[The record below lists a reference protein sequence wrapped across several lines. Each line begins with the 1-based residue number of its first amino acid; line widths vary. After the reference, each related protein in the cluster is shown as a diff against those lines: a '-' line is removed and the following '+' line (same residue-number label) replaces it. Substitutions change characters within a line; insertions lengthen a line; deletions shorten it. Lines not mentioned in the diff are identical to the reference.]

1 MADICSVSSC
11 KFEAGYDGKCALHCE
26 KFDYQRD
33 KLSGVID
40 DFYELLIQYVVIN
53 INESKTTPFIT
64 FEKLKAH
71 VSEDS
76 GKLVGALINK
86 SIIHIKDIH
95 FPEFSV
101 QDTTDYRSILKRF
114 KKIFFGECHFSAS
127 QIDLENIEVF
137 FYNCTF
143 HQEYTVSNLGLTLS
157 GYSES
162 LYLECDFQ
170 KRVSFVQSEFD
181 HPITKYTAPIFAH
194 CIFNAALEVERIHFE
209 GRLFIDDKLDSSPI
223 EDMAEFKIK
232 DCVFDKK
239 FIFNRYKFELL
250 KIEDCTF
257 KNKVEL
263 KNNIIKK
270 LFVDNS
276 NFEALFDAY
285 ESKFLSCKFRKSI
298 FDDFTG
304 FEKCLFG
311 KKDDSNI
318 DKVEFEYVTFLNFT
332 NFRKAKF
339 YNGLDL
345 ENTNL
350 KESPNFLNA
359 EINFTN
365 TNRETFRIIKHSFDK
380 IGNQI
385 EANKYFSYEMKKY
398 KEELKEQIEIFK
410 RVKRFRLLKN
420 KLEKKKANRVI
431 PKSIKKLIY
440 IESKLKSEL
449 WNYRVYKVNE
459 WISNFGENFLKPL
472 KLMLIGTI
480 FYYMLVLGY
489 ECNLLYKF
497 DESTNNIINN
507 FMTQVN
513 LFAKGIPPYGKL
525 LKEGME
531 FTTLLFHVFFLTCT
545 WQFIVAVKRRAKR

>member
-11 KFEAGYDGKCALHCE
+11 KFEARYDGKCALHCE
-26 KFDYQRD
+26 KFDYQSD
-33 KLSGVID
+33 KLGGVID
-40 DFYELLIQYVVIN
+40 DFYGLLIEQVFMDINKSKTDSN
-53 INESKTTPFIT
+53 IN
-64 FEKLKAH
+64 FEKFKAH
-71 VSEDS
+71 VSGER
-76 GKLVGALINK
+76 GELFGILINK

-101 QDTTDYRSILKRF
+101 QDSTDYRSILKRL

-162 LYLECDFQ
+162 LYLECDFK

-365 TNRETFRIIKHSFDK
+365 TNRETYRIIKHSFDK

-398 KEELKEQIEIFK
+398 KEELK
-410 RVKRFRLLKN
+410 
-420 KLEKKKANRVI
+420 
-431 PKSIKKLIY
+431 KSG
-440 IESKLKSEL
+440 SKSEL
-449 WNYRVYKVNE
+449 LIFWLNE
-459 WISNFGENFLKPL
+459 SISNYGVSYLKPAF
-472 KLMLIGTI
+472 LMFLFAFI
-480 FYYMLVLGY
+480 YYLSIVGY
-489 ECNLLYKF
+489 EHNILYQH
-497 DESTNNIINN
+497 DEVTNSRIEG
-507 FMTQVN
+507 FVRRLN

-531 FTTLLFHVFFLTCT
+531 LVTLIFHIAFLTCT
-545 WQFIVAVKRRAKR
+545 WQFIVAVKRRTKR